1 MFDEIIIWIHALI
14 IYMYL
19 YMYQLYKYESLEIK
33 HLNLLSILIINI
45 YIFNKCTYIRNI
57 MLLQLKNYLK
67 KTTKQI
73 ASKL

>member
-1 MFDEIIIWIHALI
+1 
-14 IYMYL
+14 
-19 YMYQLYKYESLEIK
+19 MYQLYKYESLEIK